1 MAMDLTGISNQNEFY
16 TQHYLSAIFEQDLR
30 ERLQAWAAAAETGG
44 ARPPYDRIGA
54 LRRDYFALQEKLQK
68 RIPTEERL
76 ALQQAFLQE
85 LLGVLGYRCHD
96 SLRETEDG
104 LCPVAGEVR
113 RADGSPWLW
122 ILMTAGE
129 AQEVSD
135 PLDDTFAPA
144 QYPAETDPKLLLAD
158 TDIETV
164 ITRQIFTL
172 AEPPRWLLVCNL
184 DALVLVDRSKW
195 SEKRLLRFDLREI
208 LERRETSTLKAM
220 AALLHREHVCPESG
234 TSLLDTLDENS
245 HRHAFSVSEDLKYAA
260 REAVEL
266 IGNEAIRY
274 LMEKRHDKVYQ
285 RDADLARQLS
295 EEALR
300 YLYRLL
306 FLFYLEARPEKLGY
320 LPMNNDAY
328 RSGYS
333 LDSLRELEMTPLT
346 TDESRNG
353 FFFDDSI
360 RMLFRLISRGFAP
373 GKSRELGFDGP
384 LHDEFR
390 IERVESHL
398 FDSGLTPLLD
408 KVRIRNSVWQQII
421 QLLSL
426 TRAGNGR
433 HQRRGRVSYAQ
444 LGIIQLGSV
453 YEGLLSYSGFF
464 AEQDLYEVKKA
475 ADDWNPLHQA
485 FFVTADELPN
495 YAEDE
500 RVYTDATRNRLLKH
514 ERGSFIY
521 RLAGRA
527 REKSASYYTPASL
540 TRCLVKYALKEL
552 IGEKEGDAHW
562 KTADEI
568 LGLTVCEPAMGSA
581 AFLNE
586 AVNQLADAYIR
597 RKQKEL
603 DRYIPH
609 DAIEEETRKV
619 RMMIADRNVFGVDL
633 NPVAVELAEI
643 SLWLNSIHAG
653 HFVPWF
659 GFQLQCGNSLI
670 GARRQVYDS
679 SLVVK
684 DSKAVRT
691 WLDVPPERVMPG
703 TKRGSK
709 SVYHFLL
716 PDPGM
721 ADYGDKV
728 IKAMAPDAIK
738 TIKAWQKDFKKPF
751 SPADVRLL
759 ERLSVAIDRLWD
771 EHIDQLRQLRADTTD
786 AFPVFG
792 HEEIASKETP
802 LHVKD
807 KRRKQEIFSENIKNS
822 SPYRRLRMVMD
833 YWCALWFW
841 PIRQADLLPTRDSFL
856 LELQYILEGSTVQE
870 YGAEDDKGQFH
881 LFAET
886 APRQQQLDLAEKLGY
901 VDIDGLCREFPRLEL
916 VQQIAATQHFLHW
929 ELEFA
934 DRFADRGGFDLVL
947 GNPPWIK
954 VEWNES
960 GLLSDYQPRFEVQS
974 LSAPQVAAL
983 RDETIAQYH
992 LQDAYFGEY
1001 AGQAGTQNYLNAI
1014 ANYPLLKNV
1023 QTNLYKCFLPQAWMI
1038 ASPSGV
1044 SGFVHPE
1051 GVYDD
1056 PKGGGLRENIY
1067 GRLTEHFQFQNA
1079 MMLFPDVAHRER
1091 FSLNIYGA
1099 AGEPSF
1105 KSMSNLFT
1113 ASTIDESMQ
1122 ATSPE
1127 RVGGIKDDAN
1137 NWNTAGH
1144 PDRVIHVDSDA
1155 LQLFASLYDEP
1166 GTPPM
1171 QARLPSVH
1179 SVQVIEVLR
1188 KFAAY
1193 PRRLGDLEGQYKSCE
1208 MWHETNA
1215 QNDHTIR
1222 RATQFADSPESLIL
1236 SGPHFYVGNPFNKTP
1251 RKVCTEKGHYD
1262 VIDLTQM
1269 PADYLPRTNYVPD
1282 CSPAEYRRRTPSV
1295 PWDDTGETKVTDYY
1309 RLVARSMLSQS
1320 GERTLIPMI
1329 MLPSAGHIDPC
1340 HSLIFAKQTPQVSV
1354 LASFCS
1360 LPFDFIVKTTGNPR
1374 FRDNLA
1380 RSLPLLAETSTMM
1393 GRVLS
1398 LVCLS
1403 SHYAPLWAECWDPAF
1418 AQERWTKDDP
1428 RLPAD
1433 TFSKLTGEW
1442 SWETP
1447 LRTDYA
1453 RRQALVEI
1461 DVLVARALGLTVDE
1475 LCAIYRIQF
1484 PVLRQNESDT
1494 WYDQNG
1500 RIIFTC
1506 SKGLPGVGLTR
1517 VEWNEAKDM
1526 KAGSSVARTVIDTWL
1541 PGESQRR
1548 VIEYA
1553 APFDRCDRE
1562 ADYRTVWTEYE
1573 MREKKEVT

>member
-54 LRRDYFALQEKLQK
+54 LRRDFFALQEKLQK

-76 ALQQAFLQE
+76 TLQQAFLQE
-85 LLGVLGYRCHD
+85 LLWVLGYRCHD

-144 QYPAETDPKLLLAD
+144 QYPAETDPKLLLAG

-220 AALLHREHVCPESG
+220 AALLHREHACPESG

-346 TDESRNG
+346 IEESRNG

-373 GKSRELGFDGP
+373 GNVKELGFDGP

-609 DAIEEETRKV
+609 DSIEEETRKV

-691 WLDVPPERVMPG
+691 WLDVPPTRVMPG

-721 ADYGDKV
+721 AEYGDKV
-728 IKAMAPDAIK
+728 IKAMAPDAIQ
-738 TIKAWQKDFKKPF
+738 TIKAWQRDFKKPF

-833 YWCALWFW
+833 YWCSLWFW
-841 PIRQADLLPTRDSFL
+841 PIRQAELLPTRDSFL

-870 YGAEDDKGQFH
+870 YGAEDEKGQFH

-1056 PKGGGLRENIY
+1056 PNGGGLRENIY
-1067 GRLTEHFQFQNA
+1067 GRLRAHFQFQNEKK
-1079 MMLFPDVAHRER
+1079 LFADIGNRNK
-1091 FSLNIYGA
+1091 FSLNIYG
-1099 AGEPSF
+1099 PTLDQLSF
-1105 KSMSNLFT
+1105 KQISNLYIG
-1113 ASTIDESMQ
+1113 STIDECF
-1122 ATSPE
+1122 SPACGLVE
-1127 RVGGIKDDAN
+1127 GIKNDEDD
-1137 NWNTAGH
+1137 WNTAGH
-1144 PDRVIHVDSDA
+1144 PDRVIHVDVDA

-1166 GTPPM
+1166 GTPTA

-1179 SVQVIEVLR
+1179 SVQVVEVLR

-1193 PRRLGDLEGQYKSCE
+1193 PRRLGDLEGQYKSTV
-1208 MWHETNA
+1208 MWDETNA
-1215 QNDHTIR
+1215 VKKDHTIR

-1236 SGPHFYVGNPFNKTP
+1236 SGPHFYVGNPFHQTP
-1251 RKVCTEKGHYD
+1251 KEICETHRAYD
-1262 VIDLTQM
+1262 KIDLTQM
-1269 PADYLPRTNYVPD
+1269 PADYLPRTNYMPD
-1282 CSPAEYRRRTPSV
+1282 CASAEYRRRTPSV
-1295 PWDDTGETKVTDYY
+1295 PWDSSGETKVTDFYQ
-1309 RLVARSMLSQS
+1309 LVHRRMLSQS
-1320 GERTLIPMI
+1320 GERTMVCAVSPVNVGHIHTVISSAFDSVPLLIPTYAM
-1329 MLPSAGHIDPC
+1329 M
-1340 HSLIFAKQTPQVSV
+1340 VSM
-1354 LASFCS
+1354 
-1360 LPFDFIVKTTGNPR
+1360 PFDFWVKTTGKGDFTTGAMSYVPVI
-1374 FRDNLA
+1374 DATPSLA
-1380 RSLPLLAETSTMM
+1380 CRSTLMI
-1393 GRVLS
+1393 GI
-1398 LVCLS
+1398 S
-1403 SHYAPLWAECWDPAF
+1403 SHYAPLWAECWDTAF

-1433 TFSKLTGEW
+1433 TFTKLTGEW

-1494 WYDQNG
+1494 WYDQHG
-1500 RIIFTC
+1500 RIVFTC
-1506 SKGLPGVGLTR
+1506 SKGLPGVGFDR
-1517 VEWNEAKDM
+1517 PAWNEIKDLP
-1526 KAGSSVARTVIDTWL
+1526 AGHTATRTVLDTWL
-1541 PGESQRR
+1541 PGEPRERTITYQ
-1548 VIEYA
+1548 

-1562 ADYRTVWTEYE
+1562 ADYRTAWAAFDA
-1573 MREKKEVT
+1573 RGI